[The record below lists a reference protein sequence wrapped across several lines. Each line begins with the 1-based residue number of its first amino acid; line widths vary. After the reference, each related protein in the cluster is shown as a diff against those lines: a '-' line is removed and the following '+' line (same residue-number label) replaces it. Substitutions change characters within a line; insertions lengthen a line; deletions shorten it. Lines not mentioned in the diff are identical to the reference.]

1 MTGKMTGEQ
10 QIDYEALAQDAMRG
24 VVRAVLNKIAKGG
37 LPGEHHFYIAFYT
50 QHPGVI
56 ISKRIREKYPEE
68 MTIVLQHRFWD
79 LAVQEDRFE
88 VKLTFDA
95 IPERLVVPFDAV
107 KVFFDPSVPYGLQF
121 EEPGLGGNA
130 QNYQHAGRH
139 AGDSDD
145 YPERSTERAEVDDGV
160 PLRANRTP
168 GPDRSEKRP
177 PVRKP
182 KPAKIPEPSV
192 DEPATKGPPPLRGK
206 PALTPVASADH
217 GKAAPAIAAVT
228 PQNDSAKIVQL
239 DKFRKK

>member
-1 MTGKMTGEQ
+1 MTGDMTGEL

-24 VVRAVLNKIAKGG
+24 VVRAVLHKIAKGG

-121 EEPGLGGNA
+121 EEPGLGGNT
-130 QNYQHAGRH
+130 QNYQHTGRH
-139 AGDSDD
+139 ASDSDD
-145 YPERSTERAEVDDGV
+145 YPERAEVEDGV
-160 PLRANRTP
+160 PLRSNRTTP
-168 GPDRSEKRP
+168 RNAASSDKTDKKP
-177 PVRKP
+177 PVRKT
-182 KPAKIPEPSV
+182 KPVKAADIV
-192 DEPATKGPPPLRGK
+192 ADEPTAKPTPPLRK
-206 PALTPVASADH
+206 PALTPVPPVGDA
-217 GKAAPAIAAVT
+217 KPAPTIAVVT
-228 PQNDSAKIVQL
+228 PQNDSDKVIQL